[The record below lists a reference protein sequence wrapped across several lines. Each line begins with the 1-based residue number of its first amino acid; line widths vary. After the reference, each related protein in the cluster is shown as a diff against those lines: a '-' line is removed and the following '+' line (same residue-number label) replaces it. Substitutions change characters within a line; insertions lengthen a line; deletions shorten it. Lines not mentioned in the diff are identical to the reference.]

1 MVIFSECLLHITHHG
16 LSMLSLME
24 IEISAFK
31 SNQINEPVPKTGYHG
46 LAKLTHTINHHKNL
60 QDILDAFHFHHVFDP
75 SAPLSKYI
83 LPLITYDLHHYL
95 HTSPSYHPPHLNCLK
110 ELFCFICL
118 HSAYSIGLSHFES
131 TVYAKTKMV
140 YLSLNLIIPLTSS
153 KTPLAPI
160 KFKIKPKLGVPT
172 VVQWKQI

>member
-46 LAKLTHTINHHKNL
+46 LAKMTHTINHHKK
-60 QDILDAFHFHHVFDP
+60 DVLDAFHFHHVFDP

-83 LPLITYDLHHYL
+83 LPLITYDRHHYL

-110 ELFCFICL
+110 ELLFYLLALCL
-118 HSAYSIGLSHFES
+118 FHW
-131 TVYAKTKMV
+131 
-140 YLSLNLIIPLTSS
+140 PLT
-153 KTPLAPI
+153 
-160 KFKIKPKLGVPT
+160 F
-172 VVQWKQI
+172 